1 MIKLAT
7 KATQKVKEELGQM
20 LEEATKIIQF
30 LNSKNKYELQE
41 LEIEDR
47 TETILELRKVLSK
60 RNLMQNLDDKCQNM
74 QLAIDRFM
82 AKFQILREKGL
93 PNPLVI
99 NDKLMTQEDYNKK
112 IREVAND
119 QVNTSSIK
127 ALPTSKVLY

>member
-1 MIKLAT
+1 LIKLAT

-60 RNLMQNLDDKCQNM
+60 RNLMQNLEDKCQNM